1 MKLTIRY
8 FASIR
13 EQLGIAQEVMT
24 IDAPALSVD
33 SLRTLLASRDARA
46 ADALHP
52 GRPVRTAINQEMV
65 AGTFVLR
72 DDCEVAFFP
81 PVTGG

>member
-1 MKLTIRY
+1 MKLTIKY

-13 EQLGIAQEVMT
+13 EQLGIAQEVVT

-33 SLRTLLASRDARA
+33 SLRARLASRDARA
-46 ADALHP
+46 ADALRP
-52 GRPVRTAINQEMV
+52 DRPVRTAVNQEMV

-72 DDCEVAFFP
+72 DDAEVAFFP